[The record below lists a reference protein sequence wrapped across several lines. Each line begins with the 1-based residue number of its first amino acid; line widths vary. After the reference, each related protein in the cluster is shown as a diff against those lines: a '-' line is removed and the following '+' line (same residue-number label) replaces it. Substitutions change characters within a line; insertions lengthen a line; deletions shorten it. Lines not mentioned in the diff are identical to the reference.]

1 VKLTVE
7 MDDEVADEFFRE
19 RLKDDYFMLC
29 SEIKYLKGK
38 KKLEPYQQED
48 QDNCYDTVLAL
59 ETLFN
64 YYFIEEEAKQ
74 LKSEGLA
81 VRTLS

>member
-1 VKLTVE
+1 
-7 MDDEVADEFFRE
+7 MNDEVADEFFRE
-19 RLKDDYFMLC
+19 RLKDDYFMMC
-29 SEIKYLKGK
+29 NEIKYLKSK
-38 KKLEPYQQED
+38 EKLEPCQQED
-48 QDNCYDTVLAL
+48 LDNCYDTVLAL